1 MTIKNSILFLTIA
14 LASLFTC
21 CQRSAITSANT
32 SNTSGIS
39 IDSIPSLM
47 GENINTLVT
56 DSGKMSYRMMAPKLS
71 IFDKVDSPYWD
82 FPEGVHMT
90 TFAEN
95 GNDNGEIQSKFA
107 IYYVEKDLWE
117 LRNQVVANNP
127 DGKKIETELHYWD
140 QEKKEIYSDDFVT
153 ITEDVMITK
162 GTGFKSDEA
171 FEEWSLD
178 DFEIEYIEE

>member
-1 MTIKNSILFLTIA
+1 MTKKNSLLFLSITIA
-14 LASLFTC
+14 SIFTC
-21 CQRSAITSANT
+21 CQRSADTTVNT
-32 SNTSGIS
+32 SITSGIS
-39 IDSIPSLM
+39 IESIPSLM

-56 DSGKMSYRMMAPKLS
+56 DSGRMSYRMMAPKLS

-95 GNDNGEIQSKFA
+95 GKDNGEIQSKFA
-107 IYYVEKDLWE
+107 IYYVEKNLWE
-117 LRNQVVANNP
+117 LRKQVVANNP
-127 DGKKIETELHYWD
+127 DGKKIETELLYWN
-140 QEKKEIYSDDFVT
+140 QEKKEIYSDAFVK
-153 ITEDVMITK
+153 ITEDGMITK